1 MGIFSFLN
9 PIITL
14 YYGFILRIKLSWY
27 SRQKSK
33 RTRIIKDF
41 LTTKLEKEKYD
52 KKTTDSIIENYLKIG
67 EIFLDR
73 KNMHTVFSV
82 NRMLVPKKTKGKNKD

>member
-27 SRQKSK
+27 SRQKKK
-33 RTRIIKDF
+33 RIKIVKEF
-41 LTTKLEKEKYD
+41 LANKLEKEKYD
-52 KKTTDSIIENYLKIG
+52 KKTSNKIVENYLKIG

-73 KNMHTVFSV
+73 KNMHTAFSV
-82 NRMLVPKKTKGKNKD
+82 NKILVPKKTRSKSRD